1 MNKGVSRIEISMYFS
16 NKTDWI
22 NQMQK
27 QFLDGENFVSKTLL
41 ELNNMKK

>member
-22 NQMQK
+22 NQ
-27 QFLDGENFVSKTLL
+27 T
-41 ELNNMKK
+41 

>member
-22 NQMQK
+22 DQM
-27 QFLDGENFVSKTLL
+27 
-41 ELNNMKK
+41 

>member
-22 NQMQK
+22 NQM
-27 QFLDGENFVSKTLL
+27 
-41 ELNNMKK
+41 